1 MYNKNIDDLMD
12 YIMQPQQ
19 EGSKKNKKK
28 AKKRKG
34 ANDEEEAVDPKQ
46 ASKMGNAQ

>member
-1 MYNKNIDDLMD
+1 MD

-34 ANDEEEAVDPKQ
+34 EEEAVDIKQ
-46 ASKMGNAQ
+46 ANKMANGQ